1 MTELSIVM
9 PVLNEDRTLGRAIEE
24 VLEAAPADGLF
35 ELIIVDDGSTDNS
48 PALIAEAVKADPRIR
63 SIRHSE
69 NRGKGSAIVT
79 GLREATGRWSAVM
92 DADLEYEVA
101 DIDRL
106 LGPLEKGD
114 TDAVFGARGFDAG
127 SAYSFWYMAG
137 NRGVTLFASVL
148 FDAWLRDIMTC
159 HKAMSTDL
167 FRSLDLTEN
176 GFAIE
181 AEITARLLRRGKRIY
196 EVPVAYRARS
206 RDEGKKLTAIDGFRV
221 LRTLVRCRLT
231 SLKAAR

>member
-114 TDAVFGARGFDAG
+114 TDG
-127 SAYSFWYMAG
+127 SSEL
-137 NRGVTLFASVL
+137 VASMPGRPTVSGTWP
-148 FDAWLRDIMTC
+148 ATGGSRC
-159 HKAMSTDL
+159 SRASSSTP
-167 FRSLDLTEN
+167 
-176 GFAIE
+176 GFA
-181 AEITARLLRRGKRIY
+181 
-196 EVPVAYRARS
+196 
-206 RDEGKKLTAIDGFRV
+206 
-221 LRTLVRCRLT
+221 T
-231 SLKAAR
+231 S